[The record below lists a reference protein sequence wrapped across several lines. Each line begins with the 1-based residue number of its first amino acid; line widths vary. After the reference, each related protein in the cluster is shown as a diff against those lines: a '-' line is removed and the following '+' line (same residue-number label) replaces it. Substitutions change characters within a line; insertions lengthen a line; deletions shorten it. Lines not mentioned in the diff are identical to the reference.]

1 MNDLV
6 KQDDLEKRLLSSDD
20 ANEVQNIINAFNANI
35 KKKDVLRA
43 LKISSLQ
50 DKITDEID
58 RRVSSRGGEFSNR
71 DLLDYYKTLQT
82 ALDNTAYGGKDLS
95 VPSIQINSNTI
106 NLDSTSS
113 SLNRESRQKV
123 FDAVQSLIAAHSMQT
138 VDEDI
143 EIDRERD

>member
-1 MNDLV
+1 V
-6 KQDDLEKRLLSSDD
+6 
-20 ANEVQNIINAFNANI
+20 
-35 KKKDVLRA
+35 
-43 LKISSLQ
+43 
-50 DKITDEID
+50 
-58 RRVSSRGGEFSNR
+58 
-71 DLLDYYKTLQT
+71 LDYYKTLQT

>member
-58 RRVSSRGGEFSNR
+58 RRVSSRGDEFSNR

-113 SLNRESRQKV
+113 PLNRESRQKV

>member
-58 RRVSSRGGEFSNR
+58 RRVSSRGDEFSNR

-113 SLNRESRQKV
+113 PLNRESRQKV
-123 FDAVQSLIAAHSMQT
+123 FDAVQSLIAAHSM
-138 VDEDI
+138 
-143 EIDRERD
+143 

>member
-58 RRVSSRGGEFSNR
+58 RRVSSRGDEFSNR

-113 SLNRESRQKV
+113 PLNRESRQKV

-138 VDEDI
+138 GDEDI